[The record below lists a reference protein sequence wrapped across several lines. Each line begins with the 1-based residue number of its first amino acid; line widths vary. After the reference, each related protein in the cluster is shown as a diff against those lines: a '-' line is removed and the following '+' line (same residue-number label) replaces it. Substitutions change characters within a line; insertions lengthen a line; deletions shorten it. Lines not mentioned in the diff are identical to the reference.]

1 MLIDTYRK
9 ILSTIVDRHRFAT
22 GAVIVWFFHIL
33 IVRGLNTNNEV
44 LFEFCPFAV
53 LWAVA
58 MAERADR
65 APGPPGERDKK
76 DYLFMKAP
84 GDYFFKNTMILFVI
98 IFVLNFSWE
107 KE

>member
-1 MLIDTYRK
+1 M
-9 ILSTIVDRHRFAT
+9 AP
-22 GAVIVWFFHIL
+22 VITFHIL

-58 MAERADR
+58 MAERAEQADR

-76 DYLFMKAP
+76 
-84 GDYFFKNTMILFVI
+84 
-98 IFVLNFSWE
+98 
-107 KE
+107 

>member
-1 MLIDTYRK
+1 M
-9 ILSTIVDRHRFAT
+9 
-22 GAVIVWFFHIL
+22 
-33 IVRGLNTNNEV
+33 
-44 LFEFCPFAV
+44 LFEFCPLAV

-84 GDYFFKNTMILFVI
+84 GDY
-98 IFVLNFSWE
+98 SR
-107 KE
+107 

>member
-1 MLIDTYRK
+1 M
-9 ILSTIVDRHRFAT
+9 
-22 GAVIVWFFHIL
+22 
-33 IVRGLNTNNEV
+33 

-58 MAERADR
+58 MAERAERADR

-84 GDYFFKNTMILFVI
+84 GDY
-98 IFVLNFSWE
+98 SR
-107 KE
+107 